1 MFLLQN
7 LVDLKDRQLK
17 NSILD
22 CNGYLRNESCKDALA
37 MLPVRNFLQQA
48 KAKKLHLVERNVLQ
62 DKLKTILN
70 ELN

>member
-22 CNGYLRNESCKDALA
+22 CNGYLSNESCKDALA